1 VPDAPD
7 LTAGLDQV
15 RACPADVGEVRLIV
29 RRPGNGQ
36 RELVA
41 EGTLDPVHGLLGD
54 NWLIR
59 GDRHTPDGS
68 ADPEGQ
74 VTVMNVRVAELVA
87 GGDPERM
94 ALAGDQL
101 YVDFDLSCDNLP
113 AGTLLAVGDCVLEVS
128 AKPHTGCRKFVE
140 RFGADAMRLV
150 NSPTGRR
157 LRLRG
162 MNAKVVVGGTVR
174 VGDRVSKVEPAE
186 VPGLDGSVSGQDRLG
201 CAPRAD
207 LPTLR
212 R

>member
-1 VPDAPD
+1 MPDAPD
-7 LTAGLDQV
+7 LSAGLEHL
-15 RACPADVGEVRLIV
+15 RAAPSDVGEVRLVV
-29 RRPGNGQ
+29 RRPDNGR
-36 RELVA
+36 RELLSA
-41 EGTLDPVHGLLGD
+41 GALDLVHGLVGD
-54 NWLIR
+54 NWLTR
-59 GDRHTPDGS
+59 GDRRTPDGS
-68 ADPEGQ
+68 ADPAGQ
-74 VTVMNVRVAELVA
+74 VTLMNVRVAELVA

-113 AGTLLAVGDCVLEVS
+113 VGTLLAVGECVLEVS
-128 AKPHTGCRKFVE
+128 AKPHTGCRKFVD
-140 RFGADAMRLV
+140 RFGADAMRFV

-162 MNAKVVVGGTVR
+162 MNAKVVAAGTVR
-174 VGDRVSKVEPAE
+174 VGDRVSKAEPAE
-186 VPGLDGSVSGQDRLG
+186 VPGLDGSVPGQDRLG